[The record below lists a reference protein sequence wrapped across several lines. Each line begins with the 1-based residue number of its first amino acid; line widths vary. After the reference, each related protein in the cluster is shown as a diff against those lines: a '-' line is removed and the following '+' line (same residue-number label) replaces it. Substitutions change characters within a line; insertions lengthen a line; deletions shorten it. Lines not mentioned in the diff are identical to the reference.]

1 MTTTSKN
8 KPPAKLVYKG
18 LNYHRV
24 ALTDEGNIWKTQ
36 VTPRLEQLLEIA
48 SDGEVEDQIKKE
60 QAYAVW
66 RELREYFKLLG
77 LQ

>member
-8 KPPAKLVYKG
+8 KPPAKLIYKG
-18 LNYHRV
+18 SKYHRV
-24 ALTDEGNIWKTQ
+24 ALTDEGSLWQNQ
-36 VTPRLEQLLEIA
+36 VTPRLKQLLEIA
-48 SDGEVEDQIKKE
+48 SDGEAEDQMKKE

-66 RELREYFKLLG
+66 RELKEYFKLLG